1 METVERIITRFSRAL
16 DSYDL
21 HADAQQ
27 QICRKLTGILSR
39 YTDIHF
45 QRALEIG
52 CGTGGFTRLLKESC
66 VIDEWYLNDICDGC
80 REKVA
85 SLFPGQSPL
94 FIAGNAE
101 EIDFPGRFDLI
112 ASASAF
118 QWMKEP
124 VQFLH
129 KQAGMLSPNGTL
141 LFNTFAPG
149 NLTEIKQLTGKG
161 LTYPSGELLTEWLEE
176 DFHLIHLREEEIILT
191 FDTPFDVLRH
201 LKHTGVTATGDGTWT
216 RGKQTDFCRDYQEL
230 FHTNNNQ
237 VTLTY
242 RPLYVLAVKKQA

>member
-1 METVERIITRFSRAL
+1 MHSNKSAGNSPVYYRVTPTSISSVPLKSVAERAVSPVF
-16 DSYDL
+16 
-21 HADAQQ
+21 
-27 QICRKLTGILSR
+27 
-39 YTDIHF
+39 
-45 QRALEIG
+45 
-52 CGTGGFTRLLKESC
+52 LKESC

-124 VQFLH
+124 IQFLH
-129 KQAGMLSPNGTL
+129 KLAGMLSPNGTL

-149 NLTEIKQLTGKG
+149 NLAEIRQLTSKG

-176 DFHLIHLREEEIILT
+176 NFHLIHLREEEIILT
-191 FDTPFDVLRH
+191 FDTPLDVLRH
-201 LKHTGVTATGDGTWT
+201 
-216 RGKQTDFCRDYQEL
+216 
-230 FHTNNNQ
+230 
-237 VTLTY
+237 
-242 RPLYVLAVKKQA
+242 

>member
-1 METVERIITRFSRAL
+1 MTGVQTCAL
-16 DSYDL
+16 PIS
-21 HADAQQ
+21 
-27 QICRKLTGILSR
+27 
-39 YTDIHF
+39 
-45 QRALEIG
+45 
-52 CGTGGFTRLLKESC
+52 
-66 VIDEWYLNDICDGC
+66 
-80 REKVA
+80 
-85 SLFPGQSPL
+85 GQSPL

-191 FDTPFDVLRH
+191 FDTPLDVLRH

>member
-27 QICRKLTGILSR
+27 QICRKLTGILSC
-39 YTDIHF
+39 YTGIHF

-124 VQFLH
+124 IQFLH
-129 KQAGMLSPNGTL
+129 KLAGMLSPNGTL

-149 NLTEIKQLTGKG
+149 NLAEIRQLTG
-161 LTYPSGELLTEWLEE
+161 
-176 DFHLIHLREEEIILT
+176 
-191 FDTPFDVLRH
+191 
-201 LKHTGVTATGDGTWT
+201 
-216 RGKQTDFCRDYQEL
+216 
-230 FHTNNNQ
+230 
-237 VTLTY
+237 
-242 RPLYVLAVKKQA
+242 

>member
-1 METVERIITRFSRAL
+1 MEI
-16 DSYDL
+16 
-21 HADAQQ
+21 
-27 QICRKLTGILSR
+27 TGIHQDTSPGAKQL
-39 YTDIHF
+39 F
-45 QRALEIG
+45 
-52 CGTGGFTRLLKESC
+52 RLLKESC

-112 ASASAF
+112 TSASAF

-129 KQAGMLSPNGTL
+129 KLAGMLSPNGTL
-141 LFNTFAPG
+141 LFNSFAPG

-191 FDTPFDVLRH
+191 FDTPLDVLRH

>member
-1 METVERIITRFSRAL
+1 M
-16 DSYDL
+16 
-21 HADAQQ
+21 
-27 QICRKLTGILSR
+27 
-39 YTDIHF
+39 
-45 QRALEIG
+45 
-52 CGTGGFTRLLKESC
+52 KESC

-129 KQAGMLSPNGTL
+129 KLAGMLSPNGTL
-141 LFNTFAPG
+141 LFNSFAPG

-191 FDTPFDVLRH
+191 FDTPLDVLRH